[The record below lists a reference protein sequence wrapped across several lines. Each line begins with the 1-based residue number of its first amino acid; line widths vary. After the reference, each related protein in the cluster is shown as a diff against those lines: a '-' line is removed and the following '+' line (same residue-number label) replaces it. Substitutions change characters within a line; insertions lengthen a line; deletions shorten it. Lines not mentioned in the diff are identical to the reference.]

1 MDGYLLS
8 ILGGAWLT
16 LAVALGSLGVAV
28 VLGLA
33 GAAAKLSG
41 RRLWVWSATLYTTLI
56 RGIPDLVLMLLVF
69 YGGQTVVNLVA
80 ERTGYSGNINVN
92 PFVAGVIT
100 IGFIYGAYLTETF
113 RGAILAI
120 PRGQAEAGAAFG
132 MSPVA
137 ILWRLILPQ
146 MVRLA
151 LPGLTN
157 NWLVLVKATALV
169 SIIGLGDMMYRAKQA
184 SGATRS
190 AFLYFLLAALVYL
203 AITSCSMIALRY
215 LERRFSLGVR
225 RVEL

>member
-1 MDGYLLS
+1 MDGYVLS
-8 ILGGAWLT
+8 ILAGAWLT
-16 LAVALGSLGVAV
+16 VSVALGSLVVAV

-41 RRLWVWSATLYTTLI
+41 RRLLVWSATLYTTLI
-56 RGIPDLVLMLLVF
+56 RGVPDLVLMLLVF
-69 YGGQTVVNLVA
+69 YGGQTIVNTIV
-80 ERTGYSGNINVN
+80 ERSGYDGNIDVN

-120 PRGQAEAGAAFG
+120 PPGQAEAGAAYG
-132 MSPVA
+132 MTGTG
-137 ILWRLILPQ
+137 ILWRIVLPQ

-190 AFLYFLLAALVYL
+190 AFLYFLLAASVYL
-203 AITSCSMIALRY
+203 AITTVSLFLLRRI
-215 LERRFSLGVR
+215 ERRFSLGVR
-225 RVEL
+225 HAEL